1 MTSINPINVNTQGIG
16 NALGY
21 GTAKAKTEDKETKET
36 GLEAGAQQKAVSA
49 DEVLNF
55 MAQSSASVTPSTT
68 SVDPSKYVD
77 KASAER
83 IAGFMSQFEDIV
95 ANNLSAITAEFPE
108 MSEGGKQALALAQ
121 VNKQM

>member
-1 MTSINPINVNTQGIG
+1 MSSINPINVNTQGVG
-16 NALGY
+16 NAY
-21 GTAKAKTEDKETKET
+21 GFGTSKAKAEDKKAPEQE
-36 GLEAGAQQKAVSA
+36 LEVGGQKAQVSA

-55 MAQSSASVTPSTT
+55 MAQSSASVAPKTA
-68 SVDPSKYVD
+68 VDPSKYVD

-95 ANNLSAITAEFPE
+95 ANNLGAITAEFPE
-108 MSEGGKQALALAQ
+108 MSESGKQALALAQ